1 MARTAHDSDSCQVK
15 CFLAGDFDTGMLI
28 WVHMPNLVS
37 SLADNRIYLR
47 LGLEVLDCQEGVR

>member
-28 WVHMPNLVS
+28 WGHMPNLVS
-37 SLADNRIYLR
+37 CLDDNRINL
-47 LGLEVLDCQEGVR
+47 LSLEVLDCKEGVR